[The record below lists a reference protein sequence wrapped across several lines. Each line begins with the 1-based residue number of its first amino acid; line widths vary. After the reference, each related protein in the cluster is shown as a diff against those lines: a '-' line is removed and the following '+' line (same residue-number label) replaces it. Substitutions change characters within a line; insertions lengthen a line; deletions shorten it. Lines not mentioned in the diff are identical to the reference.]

1 MTSNTPQNMDSIA
14 RPTSRVLAPPGGS
27 SSHIFGTDPEPIKG
41 NRNFY
46 QENFQ
51 NIFFKNSIREIL
63 AIKPMIF
70 SERVTSEKLKKPKF
84 EKMKK
89 LFPNKQNRSQPP

>member
-27 SSHIFGTDPEPIKG
+27 TSNIFGTDPEPIKG

-46 QENFQ
+46 HE
-51 NIFFKNSIREIL
+51 ISKYFFKNSIRKIL
-63 AIKPMIF
+63 GIKPMIF

-89 LFPNKQNRSQPP
+89 LFPKKQNRSQPP